1 LLVDLSFDEFGFP
14 DFKSYVSN
22 SNHIVQPQ
30 GLTGKPSDFTKGK
43 DALQSYLNTNG
54 GGGGAVI
61 DRGIQ
66 DLFDPPIF

>member
-43 DALQSYLNTNG
+43 M
-54 GGGGAVI
+54 
-61 DRGIQ
+61 
-66 DLFDPPIF
+66 LFKAI